1 LHCTKTGAGYLRRDL
16 AFVKANVA
24 VHNREGIEYSQR
36 SMLVVKKYPNR
47 RLYDTAESRYITLE
61 DLASRIKAGSDVL
74 VQDATSGAD
83 LTQATLTQIIL
94 ESRGGARLLPVPL
107 LLRLIRLGDEAL
119 AEFLGRY
126 VSWALEMYL
135 QAQHGARALM
145 PMNPLANAPFA
156 ATNALAR
163 LVLGATKWG
172 SQAAQGNAPSPAAQ
186 PQPFVPQPDTYG
198 GPIPEPPPSEPMMP
212 HMPTGEEVAAAI
224 EAETAHVHGEVS
236 DVADDVARLRREIE
250 ALKRS
255 MATSTRETRGPR
267 DGAKAGRAPRATRKV
282 APKVAPKKR

>member
-1 LHCTKTGAGYLRRDL
+1 
-16 AFVKANVA
+16 
-24 VHNREGIEYSQR
+24 
-36 SMLVVKKYPNR
+36 MLVVKKYPNR

-145 PMNPLANAPFA
+145 PLNPLANAPFA

-172 SQAAQGNAPSPAAQ
+172 REAGQAGQAGPASAPQGSPAE
-186 PQPFVPQPDTYG
+186 PFGAQPDTYG
-198 GPIPEPPPSEPMMP
+198 GPIPEPPPSEPMHVP
-212 HMPTGEEVAAAI
+212 HVPTGEEVAAAI

-236 DVADDVARLRREIE
+236 DVANDVARLRREIE

-255 MATSTRETRGPR
+255 MATSTREARGPR
-267 DGAKAGRAPRATRKV
+267 DGQKAGRAPRTTRT
-282 APKVAPKKR
+282 PRKVAPKKR

>member
-1 LHCTKTGAGYLRRDL
+1 
-16 AFVKANVA
+16 
-24 VHNREGIEYSQR
+24 VHNGGREGPGSTSLR
-36 SMLVVKKYPNR
+36 GLMLVVKKYPNR
-47 RLYDTAESRYITLE
+47 RLYDTAESKYITLE
-61 DLASRIKAGSDVL
+61 DLAARIKGGSDVL

-83 LTQATLTQIIL
+83 LTQSTLTQIIL

-119 AEFLGRY
+119 AEFMGRY
-126 VSWALEMYL
+126 ISWALEMYL
-135 QAQHGARALM
+135 QAQQGARALM
-145 PMNPLANAPFA
+145 PLNPLVNAPFA

-172 SQAAQGNAPSPAAQ
+172 GGGGAPPPAHAPSAYAPNG
-186 PQPFVPQPDTYG
+186 PGPVPVPDA
-198 GPIPEPPPSEPMMP
+198 PPSETF

-255 MATSTRETRGPR
+255 MANGGGRENRAPR
-267 DGAKAGRAPRATRKV
+267 DGAKTARAPRAAHSARKQ
-282 APKVAPKKR
+282 APKKR

>member
-1 LHCTKTGAGYLRRDL
+1 
-16 AFVKANVA
+16 
-24 VHNREGIEYSQR
+24 
-36 SMLVVKKYPNR
+36 MLVVKKYPNR
-47 RLYDTAESRYITLE
+47 RLYDTAESKYITLE
-61 DLASRIKAGSDVL
+61 DLAARIKGGADVL
-74 VQDATSGAD
+74 VQDATNGAD
-83 LTQATLTQIIL
+83 LTQVTLTQIIL

-119 AEFLGRY
+119 AEFMGRY
-126 VSWALEMYL
+126 ISWALEMYL
-135 QAQHGARALM
+135 QAQQGARALM
-145 PMNPLANAPFA
+145 PLNPLVNAPFA

-172 SQAAQGNAPSPAAQ
+172 GGGAGTGGPPPAAYAPSG
-186 PQPFVPQPDTYG
+186 PF
-198 GPIPEPPPSEPMMP
+198 PEPEAPPAETF

-255 MATSTRETRGPR
+255 MANGGRDNRTAR
-267 DGAKAGRAPRATRKV
+267 DGAKTARAPRAARSARKE
-282 APKVAPKKR
+282 AAKKR

>member
-1 LHCTKTGAGYLRRDL
+1 
-16 AFVKANVA
+16 
-24 VHNREGIEYSQR
+24 
-36 SMLVVKKYPNR
+36 MLVVKKYPNR
-47 RLYDTAESRYITLE
+47 RLYDTVESKYITLE
-61 DLASRIKAGSDVL
+61 DLAARIKAGSDVL

-145 PMNPLANAPFA
+145 PLNPLANAPFA

-163 LVLGATKWG
+163 LVLGATRW
-172 SQAAQGNAPSPAAQ
+172 GNAPSAAAPPSPVAASSAVPPFDGLADFGAEVPFDPTQ
-186 PQPFVPQPDTYG
+186 PQAQH
-198 GPIPEPPPSEPMMP
+198 MP

-255 MATSTRETRGPR
+255 MVSSGRESRGPR
-267 DGAKAGRAPRATRKV
+267 DGAKAARAPRTARS
-282 APKVAPKKR
+282 ARKVAPKKR

>member
-1 LHCTKTGAGYLRRDL
+1 
-16 AFVKANVA
+16 
-24 VHNREGIEYSQR
+24 
-36 SMLVVKKYPNR
+36 MLVVKKYPNR

-61 DLASRIKAGSDVL
+61 DLADRIKKGSDVL

-94 ESRGGARLLPVPL
+94 ESRGGAKLLPVPL

-119 AEFLGRY
+119 AEFFGRY

-145 PMNPLANAPFA
+145 PINPLANAPFA

-163 LVLGATKWG
+163 LVLGAANKWG
-172 SQAAQGNAPSPAAQ
+172 SPASGAPPSTMPPVSPGA
-186 PQPFVPQPDTYG
+186 QPDTYG
-198 GPIPEPPPSEPMMP
+198 GPIPEPPPSEPQPFVAP
-212 HMPTGEEVAAAI
+212 HMPTGAEVAAAI
-224 EAETAHVHGEVS
+224 EAETAQVHGEVS
-236 DVADDVARLRREIE
+236 GVVDDVARLRLEIE

-255 MATSTRETRGPR
+255 MAS
-267 DGAKAGRAPRATRKV
+267 AGRASKPARGAKKTP
-282 APKVAPKKR
+282 AKKR

>member
-1 LHCTKTGAGYLRRDL
+1 
-16 AFVKANVA
+16 
-24 VHNREGIEYSQR
+24 
-36 SMLVVKKYPNR
+36 MLVVKKYPNR
-47 RLYDTAESRYITLE
+47 RLYDTAESKYITLE
-61 DLASRIKAGSDVL
+61 DLAARIKGGADVL
-74 VQDATSGAD
+74 VQDATNGSD
-83 LTQATLTQIIL
+83 LTQVTLTQIIL

-119 AEFLGRY
+119 AEFMGRY
-126 VSWALEMYL
+126 ISWALEMYL
-135 QAQHGARALM
+135 QAQQGARALM
-145 PMNPLANAPFA
+145 PLNPLVNAPFA

-172 SQAAQGNAPSPAAQ
+172 SGGAPGGGAPPAAYPPNGPVPVPEAAPSET
-186 PQPFVPQPDTYG
+186 F
-198 GPIPEPPPSEPMMP
+198 

-255 MATSTRETRGPR
+255 MANGARDNRPAR
-267 DGAKAGRAPRATRKV
+267 DGAKTARAPRAARSARKE
-282 APKVAPKKR
+282 AAKKR